1 MTEAG
6 PGMPRLPVLDRKT
19 LTRLGAEFLVIFAS
33 VVLALVADD
42 WRQSRNERAA
52 AEQAL
57 QLVLLDLREDYHAL
71 EIYQRRLQ
79 GQDSA
84 AGRFLDLLDE
94 GAAAEELA
102 TTVWDALNVW
112 NYRPSYSAYRGLVQS
127 GQLGLIREETLREA
141 VIRYHDED
149 IPYLDDLRT
158 GVVESADRAA
168 LLAGR
173 HFRRVPGPD
182 TMRWDL
188 RLVTSSDAVRR
199 DGEFL
204 SALAS
209 AASARRWLAFRIGQI
224 FLVENAET
232 AATIER
238 FLNGSGTP

>member
-1 MTEAG
+1 MTDAG
-6 PGMPRLPVLDRKT
+6 TGRPKLRVLDRKT

-42 WRQSRNERAA
+42 WRQTRNERAA
-52 AEQAL
+52 AERAL
-57 QLVLLDLREDYHAL
+57 QLVLLDLREDHGGL

-84 AGRFLDLLDE
+84 AARFLDLLDE
-94 GAAAEELA
+94 DATAEELA
-102 TTVWDALNVW
+102 TTVSDALNVW

-127 GQLGLIREETLREA
+127 GQLGLIREDTLRET
-141 VIRYHDED
+141 VIRYHDEAL
-149 IPYLDDLRT
+149 PYLDDLRNN
-158 GVVESADRAA
+158 VVESADRAA
-168 LLAGR
+168 LLAER

-182 TMRWDL
+182 TTRWDL

-199 DGEFL
+199 DAEFL
-204 SALAS
+204 GALGS

-224 FLVENAET
+224 FLVFNAET

-238 FLNGSGTP
+238 YLDGKSPP